1 LKLAPKAKF
10 PLTDQVTKLTANLM
24 ASESDIDDLMVKRG
38 DSEKREESHLAEMT
52 QCKEKL
58 LEVTQKWDDVIFERD

>member
-1 LKLAPKAKF
+1 
-10 PLTDQVTKLTANLM
+10 M